1 MKSDC
6 NGAGVGHLIEEGPD
20 RVHRIKAV
28 ASAGKVI
35 GASLITNQIVDVKTW
50 LLINKLL

>member
-20 RVHRIKAV
+20 RVHRIKEA
-28 ASAGKVI
+28 ASAEKVI
-35 GASLITNQIVDVKTW
+35 GASLITNRIVDVKH
-50 LLINKLL
+50 LAFN